1 VDLLVTNANVLTLDG
16 RDTPASPT
24 RSAIAIHAGKIVAVG
39 RDQDVAAFRRPAM
52 RVIDA
57 GGRTVLPGF
66 IEPHNHMVGYGT
78 ALIGVDARTPPNET
92 IADLVTRLR
101 QAAAASPSHRW
112 ILGRGYDDTGLRDM
126 RHPTRRDLDRASTEH
141 PIVIWHNSGHLL
153 VANSKAL
160 AMAGIT
166 ATTADPPGGRI
177 GRLEGSAEPDGVLY
191 EAPAQTMV
199 SRLIPA
205 YEPAELAAAFAR
217 AQDEFL
223 RQGVTTIHDAHV
235 SRLRGLDIHD
245 TYRRMHAD
253 GALKLR
259 VNMFMQWDYLKELD
273 FAPVPGSGDERLRV
287 AGCKIVSDGSIQGIT
302 AALREPYYCNEGEK
316 GWLIYEQAELDD
328 MVLTLHRRGY
338 QIAIHANGDAAI
350 DSVLLAYGRALQTIP
365 RADHRHRIE
374 HCQVCHPGQLE
385 QIRRLGVI
393 PNFFANHVYYWG
405 DRHRDRFLG
414 PERVQVLDPVGS
426 AFRAGI
432 RPMLHS
438 DCPVTPVSPLFCV
451 QSATARVTSSG
462 KVLND
467 PERVAV
473 REALST
479 VTSNAARGAFE
490 ERVKGT
496 LEVGKLGDL
505 VILGA
510 DPLKEAPHE
519 IGKIPVAA
527 TVVGGEVVYQEA
539 AIG

>member
-1 VDLLVTNANVLTLDG
+1 MDLLVTNANVLTMDG

-160 AMAGIT
+160 AIAGIT

-223 RQGVTTIHDAHV
+223 RHGVTTIHDAHV

-245 TYRRMHAD
+245 TYRRMHAE

-273 FAPVPGSGDERLRV
+273 FAPSTSRPSSTTWSSPSTGAATRSRSTPTATRPSTPSSSRTGGRFRRSPGPTTATGSSTARCAIPASSSRSVGSG
-287 AGCKIVSDGSIQGIT
+287 
-302 AALREPYYCNEGEK
+302 
-316 GWLIYEQAELDD
+316 
-328 MVLTLHRRGY
+328 
-338 QIAIHANGDAAI
+338 
-350 DSVLLAYGRALQTIP
+350 
-365 RADHRHRIE
+365 
-374 HCQVCHPGQLE
+374 
-385 QIRRLGVI
+385 
-393 PNFFANHVYYWG
+393 
-405 DRHRDRFLG
+405 
-414 PERVQVLDPVGS
+414 
-426 AFRAGI
+426 
-432 RPMLHS
+432 
-438 DCPVTPVSPLFCV
+438 
-451 QSATARVTSSG
+451 
-462 KVLND
+462 
-467 PERVAV
+467 
-473 REALST
+473 
-479 VTSNAARGAFE
+479 
-490 ERVKGT
+490 
-496 LEVGKLGDL
+496 
-505 VILGA
+505 
-510 DPLKEAPHE
+510 
-519 IGKIPVAA
+519 
-527 TVVGGEVVYQEA
+527 
-539 AIG
+539 

>member
-1 VDLLVTNANVLTLDG
+1 MDLLVTNAHVLTMDG
-16 RDTPASPT
+16 RDVDVAPT
-24 RSAIAIHAGKIVAVG
+24 AVAIRDGTIAAVG
-39 RDQDVAAFRRPAM
+39 RDGDVAAFRRPGM

-57 GGRTVLPGF
+57 RGRTVLPGF

-92 IADLVTRLR
+92 IADIVARVR
-101 QAAAASPSHRW
+101 KAAVGLPPQRW

-126 RHPTRRDLDRASTEH
+126 RHPTRRDLDQASTEH
-141 PIVIWHNSGHLL
+141 PIVIWHNSGHLT
-153 VANSKAL
+153 VANSRAL
-160 AMAGIT
+160 ALAGIT
-166 ATTADPPGGRI
+166 AATPDPPGGRI
-177 GRLEGSAEPDGVLY
+177 GRFEGSAEPDGVLY

-199 SRLIPA
+199 TRLIPEYDA
-205 YEPAELAAAFAR
+205 TELADAFRR

-235 SRLRGLDIHD
+235 SRLRGIDILA
-245 TYRRMHAD
+245 TYRTMRASR
-253 GALKLR
+253 ALKLR
-259 VNMFMQWDYLKELD
+259 VNMFVQWDYLKELD
-273 FAPVPGSGDERLRV
+273 FAPVPGSGDDMLRV

-302 AALREPYYCNEGEK
+302 AALREPYYCNESET
-316 GWLIYEQAELDD
+316 GWLIYEQAELDE

-350 DSVLLAYGRALQTIP
+350 DSVLLAYERAL
-365 RADHRHRIE
+365 RALPKPDHRHRIE
-374 HCQVCHPGQLE
+374 HCQVCHPEQLE
-385 QIRRLGVI
+385 RIRALGVI

-414 PERVQVLDPVGS
+414 PDRVKVLDPVGS
-426 AFRAGI
+426 AFRAGV

-451 QSATARVTSSG
+451 QSAAARVTSSG

-467 PERVAV
+467 PERVAL

-479 VTSNAARGAFE
+479 MTINAARGAFE
-490 ERVKGT
+490 ERHKGSI
-496 LEVGKLGDL
+496 EVGKLGDL

-519 IGKIPVAA
+519 IGKIPVSA
-527 TVVGGEVVYQEA
+527 TIVGGEVVYQEA

>member
-1 VDLLVTNANVLTLDG
+1 MDLLVTNAHVLTMDG
-16 RDTPASPT
+16 RDGEAARTAV
-24 RSAIAIHAGKIVAVG
+24 AIHDGRIVAVG
-39 RDQDVAAFRRPAM
+39 TDGDVAAFRRPGM

-92 IADLVTRLR
+92 IADIVARART
-101 QAAAASPSHRW
+101 AAAGLPPQRW

-126 RHPTRRDLDRASTEH
+126 RHPTRRDLDQASREH
-141 PIVIWHNSGHLL
+141 PIVIWHNSGHLT
-153 VANSKAL
+153 VANSRAL
-160 AMAGIT
+160 ALAGIT
-166 ATTADPPGGRI
+166 AATPDPPGGRI
-177 GRLEGSAEPDGVLY
+177 GRFEGSGEPDGVLY

-199 SRLIPA
+199 TKLIPA
-205 YEPAELAAAFAR
+205 YDAAELADAFRR

-235 SRLRGLDIHD
+235 SRLRGIDILQ
-245 TYRRMHAD
+245 TYREARAS
-253 GALKLR
+253 GSLKLR
-259 VNMFMQWDYLKELD
+259 VNMFVQWDYLKELD
-273 FAPVPGSGDERLRV
+273 FAPVPGSGDDMLRV

-316 GWLIYEQAELDD
+316 GWLIYEQAELDE
-328 MVLTLHRRGY
+328 MVMTLHRRGY

-350 DSVLLAYGRALQTIP
+350 DSVLLAYERAL
-365 RADHRHRIE
+365 RALPKPDHRHRIE
-374 HCQVCHPGQLE
+374 HCQVCHPEHLARIG
-385 QIRRLGVI
+385 RLGVI
-393 PNFFANHVYYWG
+393 PNFFANHVFYWG

-414 PERVQVLDPVGS
+414 PNRVKVLDPVGS

-451 QSATARVTSSG
+451 QSAAARVTSSG

-479 VTSNAARGAFE
+479 VTTNAARGAFE
-490 ERVKGT
+490 EHRKGT
-496 LEVGKLGDL
+496 IEVGKLGDL

-510 DPLKEAPHE
+510 DPLKEAAHE
-519 IGKIPVAA
+519 LGKIPVAA
-527 TVVGGEVVYQEA
+527 TIVGGEVAYQEA
-539 AIG
+539 RLG

>member
-1 VDLLVTNANVLTLDG
+1 VDLLVTNANVLTMDG
-16 RDTPASPT
+16 RGAPV
-24 RSAIAIHAGKIVAVG
+24 SAVAIHAGKIVAVG
-39 RDQDVAAFRRPAM
+39 NDADVAAFRRPGM
-52 RVIDA
+52 RVIEA

-92 IADLVTRLR
+92 IADIVARVR
-101 QAAAASPSHRW
+101 QAAATLPPHRW

-126 RHPTRRDLDRASTEH
+126 RHPTRRDLDQASTEH
-141 PIVIWHNSGHLL
+141 PIVIWHNSGHLT
-153 VANSKAL
+153 VANSRAL
-160 AMAGIT
+160 ALAGIT
-166 ATTADPPGGRI
+166 AATADPPGGRI
-177 GRLEGSAEPDGVLY
+177 GRFEGGAEPDGVLY
-191 EAPAQTMV
+191 EAPAQTLV
-199 SRLIPA
+199 AKLIPA
-205 YEPAELAAAFAR
+205 YDEKELAGSFRR

-235 SRLRGLDIHD
+235 SRLRGMDILD
-245 TYRRMHAD
+245 TYKTMHAS
-253 GALKLR
+253 GGLKLR
-259 VNMFMQWDYLKELD
+259 VNMFIQWDYLKELD
-273 FAPVPGSGDERLRV
+273 FAPVPGSGDEKLRV

-302 AALREPYYCNEGEK
+302 AALREPYYCNEAEK
-316 GWLIYEQAELDD
+316 GWLIYEQAELDE

-338 QIAIHANGDAAI
+338 QIATHANGDAAI
-350 DSVLLAYGRALQTIP
+350 DSILTAYERALQVAP
-365 RADHRHRIE
+365 KADHRHRIE
-374 HCQVCHPGQLE
+374 HCQVCHPEQLE
-385 QIRRLGVI
+385 RIRRLGVI

-414 PERVQVLDPVGS
+414 PERVRVLDPVGS

-451 QSATARVTSSG
+451 QSAAARVTSSG

-467 PERVAV
+467 AERVAV

-479 VTSNAARGAFE
+479 VTVNAARGAFE
-490 ERVKGT
+490 EKTKGSI
-496 LEVGKLGDL
+496 EVGKLGDL
-505 VILGA
+505 VFLGA
-510 DPLKEAPHE
+510 DPLMEAPSE

-527 TVVGGEVVYQEA
+527 TVIGGEVVYQEG

>member
-1 VDLLVTNANVLTLDG
+1 VDLLVTNANVLTMNGDG
-16 RDTPASPT
+16 APASAV
-24 RSAIAIHAGKIVAVG
+24 AIRAGKIVAVG
-39 RDQDVAAFRRPAM
+39 HDRDVLAFRQPGT

-92 IADLVTRLR
+92 IADIVARLR
-101 QAAAASPSHRW
+101 QAASTLPPHRW
-112 ILGRGYDDTGLRDM
+112 ILGRGYDDTGVRDM
-126 RHPTRRDLDRASTEH
+126 RHPTRRDLDQASTEH

-160 AMAGIT
+160 ALAGIN
-166 ATTADPPGGRI
+166 ATTVDPPGGRI
-177 GRLEGSAEPDGVLY
+177 GRFEGTAEPDGVLY

-199 SRLIPA
+199 SRLIPP
-205 YEPAELAAAFAR
+205 YEAEELTAAFAR

-235 SRLRGLDIHD
+235 SRLRGIDILD
-245 TYRRMHAD
+245 TYRQMRA
-253 GALKLR
+253 GGRLKLR
-259 VNMFMQWDYLKELD
+259 VNMYMQWDFLKELD
-273 FAPVPGSGDERLRV
+273 FALAPGSGDERLRV

-302 AALREPYYCNEGEK
+302 AALREPYYCREDEK
-316 GWLIYEQAELDD
+316 GWLIYEQAELDE

-350 DSVLLAYGRALQTIP
+350 DSVLTAYERALRAVP
-365 RADHRHRIE
+365 KADHRHRIE

-414 PERVQVLDPVGS
+414 PDRVRVLDPVGS

-451 QSATARVTSSG
+451 QSAAARVTSSG

-467 PERVAV
+467 PERIAV
-473 REALST
+473 QEALST
-479 VTSNAARGAFE
+479 VTANAARGAFE
-490 ERVKGT
+490 EHVKGT
-496 LEVGKLGDL
+496 IEVGKLGDL
-505 VILGA
+505 VILA
-510 DPLKEAPHE
+510 ASPLQEAPHE
-519 IGKIPVAA
+519 IGKIPVVA
-527 TVVGGEVVYQEA
+527 TVVGGEVVYEEA

>member
-1 VDLLVTNANVLTLDG
+1 VDLLVTNAHVLTMDG
-16 RDTPASPT
+16 RDGDAAPT
-24 RSAIAIHAGKIVAVG
+24 AVAIHDGTIVAVG
-39 RDQDVAAFRRPAM
+39 GDADVAAFRRPGM

-92 IADLVTRLR
+92 IADIVARVR
-101 QAAAASPSHRW
+101 KAAAGLPPQRW

-126 RHPTRRDLDRASTEH
+126 RHPTRRDLDQASSEH
-141 PIVIWHNSGHLL
+141 PIVIWHNSGHLT
-153 VANSKAL
+153 VANSRAL
-160 AMAGIT
+160 ALAGIT
-166 ATTADPPGGRI
+166 AATPDPPGGRV
-177 GRLEGSAEPDGVLY
+177 GRFEGSAEPDGVLY

-199 SRLIPA
+199 TRLIPEYNA
-205 YEPAELAAAFAR
+205 AELADAFRR

-235 SRLRGLDIHD
+235 SRLRGIDILDV
-245 TYRRMHAD
+245 YKKMHVSGD
-253 GALKLR
+253 LKLR
-259 VNMFMQWDYLKELD
+259 VNMFVQWDYLKELD
-273 FAPVPGSGDERLRV
+273 FAPVPGSGDDMLRV

-316 GWLIYEQAELDD
+316 GWLIYEQAELDE

-350 DSVLLAYGRALQTIP
+350 DSVLLAYERAL
-365 RADHRHRIE
+365 RALPKPDHRHRIE
-374 HCQVCHPGQLE
+374 HCQVCHPEHLE
-385 QIRRLGVI
+385 RIAHLGVI

-414 PERVQVLDPVGS
+414 PDRVKVLDPVGS

-451 QSATARVTSSG
+451 QSAAARMTSSG

-479 VTSNAARGAFE
+479 VTANAARGAFE
-490 ERVKGT
+490 ERRKGT
-496 LEVGKLGDL
+496 VAVGKLGDL

-510 DPLKEAPHE
+510 DPLKEAKYE

-527 TVVGGEVVYQEA
+527 TIVGGEVVYQEA
-539 AIG
+539 ALG